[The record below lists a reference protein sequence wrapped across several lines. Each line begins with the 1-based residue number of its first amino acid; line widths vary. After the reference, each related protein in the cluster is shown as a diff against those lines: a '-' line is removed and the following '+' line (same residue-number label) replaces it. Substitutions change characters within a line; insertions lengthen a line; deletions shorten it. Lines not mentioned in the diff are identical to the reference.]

1 MITKYQLKIQSVNKM
16 ALTVYLLSLQ
26 AFLKKLN
33 VFYSV
38 INLPVRKKR
47 ITLLKSP
54 HVNKS
59 AREQFEVKT
68 YKTVLTL
75 SNLSYSAKIIKLL
88 TINKPKTIV
97 LSIKNL

>member
-38 INLPVRKKR
+38 INLPVRK
-47 ITLLKSP
+47 
-54 HVNKS
+54 N
-59 AREQFEVKT
+59 
-68 YKTVLTL
+68 VLR
-75 SNLSYSAKIIKLL
+75 Y
-88 TINKPKTIV
+88 
-97 LSIKNL
+97 